1 MSLYETVAARL
12 IATPLQRPAQWLQ
25 HVRQASE
32 RRRHPELAEFYREGE
47 RTDAFLRRVLRHDTH
62 GIDIGC
68 HIGSFLQKLTA
79 LAPDGRHHAVEPVAR
94 KAAWLRR
101 KFPGT
106 VVHEVA
112 LSDYDGEVAFFVNR
126 SRSSYSGLR
135 ARESGTISE
144 VRVACRRLD
153 HLIPADARIGFIK
166 IDVNG
171 AELHVLKGAL
181 GLLARDRPAIL
192 LECTLGGLRDYGV
205 RAEDVYDTVTR
216 QAGYRIFLLK
226 DWLADAGPLDLSRFR
241 SSMEYPFQAFN
252 YAVVP
257 STR

>member
-1 MSLYETVAARL
+1 MSLYEHVAARL

-25 HVRQASE
+25 HMRRAAE
-32 RRRHPELAEFYREGE
+32 RRRHPELAELHREGE
-47 RTDAFLRRVLRHDTH
+47 YTDAFLRRVLQQDTN

-68 HIGSFLQKLTA
+68 HIGSFLEKMVT
-79 LAPDGRHHAVEPVAR
+79 LAPLGRHHAVEPVAR

-101 KFPGT
+101 KFRGV

-112 LSDYDGEVAFFVNR
+112 LSDHDGEAAFFVNR

-135 ARESGTISE
+135 ARESGPIDE
-144 VRVACRRLD
+144 LRVTCRRLD
-153 HLIPADARIGFIK
+153 GLIPADARIGFIK

-171 AELHVLKGAL
+171 AELHVLEGAL
-181 GLLARDRPAIL
+181 GLIARDQPAIL

-205 RAEDVYDTVTR
+205 RADEVYDTVTR
-216 QAGYRIFLLK
+216 KAGYRIYLLK
-226 DWLADAGPLDLSRFR
+226 DYLSEAGPLDLQRFCR
-241 SSMEYPFQAFN
+241 SMEYPFQAFN

-257 STR
+257 